1 MAKPYSASYYFRPHT
16 WPFWAIHLACFGAF
30 FVEFSWWYVA
40 LALVGYAVRMFGVT
54 GGYHRYFSHRTYAT
68 SRVFQFMMAF
78 LAMCSAQKGVIWWAS
93 HHRHHHAHSDQEHD
107 VHSPQDG
114 FWWSHVGWIL
124 SNEHESTEEHYVRDL
139 MRFPELVWL
148 NKYFVVPPTV
158 WGIAMFLIAGL
169 PGLIWGLCIS
179 TVLLWH
185 GTFTINSLSHVWGK
199 ARYVTTDTSRNNF
212 WLAIITLGEGWHN
225 NHHRFQSSARNGFFW
240 WELDMTYYTL
250 KVLSLLGIVWDLRP
264 VPAHLL
270 DSHNETWVKNQA
282 EYTMFSRKNGE
293 TEQNHASKGKKGA
306 KPRKEAVPEG
316 V

>member
-1 MAKPYSASYYFRPHT
+1 MAKSYPASFYFRPHT
-16 WPFWAIHLACFGAF
+16 WPFWAIHVACVGVF
-30 FVEFSWWYVA
+30 FIDFSWWYVA
-40 LALVGYAVRMFGVT
+40 LALGGYAVRMFGVT
-54 GGYHRYFSHRTYAT
+54 GGYHRYFSHRTYST
-68 SRVFQFMMAF
+68 GRVFQFVMAF
-78 LAMCSAQKGVIWWAS
+78 LAMSSSQKGVIWWAS

-124 SNEHESTEEHYVRDL
+124 SKEHEETEEHYVRDL

-148 NKYFVVPPTV
+148 DKYFVVPPTV
-158 WGIAMFLIAGL
+158 WGSAMFLIAGV
-169 PGLIWGLCIS
+169 PGLIWGLCVS

-212 WLAIITLGEGWHN
+212 ILAIITLGEGWHN
-225 NHHRFQSSARNGFFW
+225 NHHRFQSAARNGFFW
-240 WELDMTYYTL
+240 WELDITYYTL
-250 KVLSLLGIVWDLRP
+250 KLLSFVGIVKDLRP

-270 DSHNETWVKNQA
+270 DSHNETWVKNQP
-282 EYTMFSRKNGE
+282 EHVMFSRENAPVKAKKIVQTS
-293 TEQNHASKGKKGA
+293 TEVIA
-306 KPRKEAVPEG
+306 EAVAEE